1 MKHSKKLVNSSEE
14 SMGNMEPLKIQTM
27 SEMTTLSKIIARQDK
42 MIAELVAE
50 IEKLKRCLARS
61 TGG

>member
-1 MKHSKKLVNSSEE
+1 MKKK
-14 SMGNMEPLKIQTM
+14 PLKIQTM

-42 MIAELVAE
+42 MIAELAAE